1 MDAISLLNTFLEFG
15 LANPLVQT
23 AAVTVVRTFF
33 GWAQHALDDNKI
45 DRNEWKELVQTFCRL
60 LPQGLGLSALGIP
73 AAGSLFS
80 DIFVTKLA
88 KVADKKK

>member
-1 MDAISLLNTFLEFG
+1 MDGIGILNSLIDLS

-23 AAVTVVRTFF
+23 TIVSAVRTFF
-33 GWAQHALDDNKI
+33 GWAQHALDDDKV
-45 DRNEWKELVQTFCRL
+45 DKNELKELVQTFCRM
-60 LPQGLGLSALGIP
+60 LPQGIGLSALGIP
-73 AAGSLFS
+73 AVGALFS